1 MEPLVILKHS
11 NIAINILITMRPK
24 QWIKNLFLF
33 APLVFS
39 KSLLTFSLSMKTSIA
54 FVAFCILSGC
64 VYMINDVAD
73 REKDK
78 KHPTKCLRPIASG
91 MLSPTVA
98 LGMITIFLS
107 LSLVGGYL
115 VDIEFFAIL
124 VIYFLIN
131 LAYST
136 LLKHV
141 VLLDVFVIA
150 VGFVLRVIGGGAAI
164 HVELSSW
171 LLLCTLLIALF
182 LALCKRRHEL
192 VLLEDDASSHREILG
207 QYTPYFLDQLIAVV
221 TASTV
226 VSYALYTMS
235 DNVYKNFGNNDLKY
249 TIPFVIYG
257 IFRYLYLVHRKDEGG
272 NPTEMMMS
280 DVPMLV
286 NIGLWA
292 FVVGIVL
299 YR

>member
-1 MEPLVILKHS
+1 MILKHS

>member
-1 MEPLVILKHS
+1 MILKHS

-115 VDIEFFAIL
+115 VDIELFAIL